1 MCEVI
6 MKKVALMLMLFCVG
20 FVCLACG
27 TTTEGLVKQN
37 MSELT
42 KVYFYG
48 ENDNFYCTLS
58 SGERE
63 NEYLMNGISE
73 DNVDFALLT
82 LNLTNP
88 ISAQV
93 VKVDV
98 TIDGQTS
105 QVELEINSLNS
116 AYMVDLEKELTGEE
130 EISVTYEGET
140 LNMECLSKNFAVDYK
155 QALNIASAEME
166 DKINLK
172 KTYNSLNAE
181 CYLRVLDKKA
191 NNFDGT
197 FWCFTVL
204 NVDNEN
210 YSIII
215 STEDGSILA
224 KSE

>member
-27 TTTEGLVKQN
+27 TTTEGLVKHN

-82 LNLTNP
+82 LNFTNP
-88 ISAQV
+88 ISAKA

-155 QALNIASAEME
+155 QALNIASTEME

>member
-1 MCEVI
+1 MCEVV
-6 MKKVALMLMLFCVG
+6 MKKIVLVLMLFCIG
-20 FVCLACG
+20 FTCFACG
-27 TTTEGLVKQN
+27 TTTEDLVKKN

-42 KVYFYG
+42 KVYYFG
-48 ENDNFYCTLS
+48 ENDNFYCSLS
-58 SGERE
+58 SGQRE
-63 NEYLMNGISE
+63 SEYLMNGKSE
-73 DNVDFALLT
+73 ESVDFSLLS
-82 LNLTNP
+82 LNLANP
-88 ISAQV
+88 ISAKAI
-93 VKVDV
+93 KVDV
-98 TIDGQTS
+98 TIDGQTN
-105 QVELEINSLNS
+105 QAELEINSLNS
-116 AYMVDLEKELTGEE
+116 AYLVDLEKELTGEE
-130 EISVTYEGET
+130 QISITYEGET
-140 LNMECLSKNFAVDYK
+140 LKMECLSKNFAVDYEK
-155 QALNIASAEME
+155 ALNIASVEME